1 MCIHQNIDVKIKNL
15 YLGDDAGYECEV
27 SAVAPHHLQHE
38 AALVAVRGRDDR
50 GGGGSSTGRTKVN
63 LVTEEGKKLYI
74 HSNRNNNIF
83 VPDLE
88 KLVGIPVAGL
98 RVAQVVGEGVQE
110 FPVRNGYIGRK

>member
-1 MCIHQNIDVKIKNL
+1 MTTEPPPSRKSEDRSNRSSK
-15 YLGDDAGYECEV
+15 
-27 SAVAPHHLQHE
+27 
-38 AALVAVRGRDDR
+38 R

-88 KLVGIPVAGL
+88 KLVGTPVVGL

-110 FPVRNGYIGRK
+110 FPVRNGYIGRHKYLY